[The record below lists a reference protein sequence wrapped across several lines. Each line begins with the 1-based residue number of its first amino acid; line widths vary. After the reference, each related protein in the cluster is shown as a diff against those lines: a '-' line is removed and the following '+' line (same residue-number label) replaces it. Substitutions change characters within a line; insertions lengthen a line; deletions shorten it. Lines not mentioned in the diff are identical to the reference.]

1 MYSQTHFHSTTHELL
16 TTSAGKARLLFGGES
31 NPRNVEVD
39 VKKGD
44 AILIPAGVGHRL
56 LEGSHGFEMVGLY
69 AVRADKWDM
78 CYGQEGEKGVEDR
91 IRKFEWFDRDP
102 LYGEGLTVSA

>member
-1 MYSQTHFHSTTHELL
+1 
-16 TTSAGKARLLFGGES
+16 
-31 NPRNVEVD
+31 
-39 VKKGD
+39 
-44 AILIPAGVGHRL
+44 
-56 LEGSHGFEMVGLY
+56 MVGLY